1 MIFLFFF
8 IRNAIRDTW
17 GSQLKLNDEKS
28 ETSNVKYQRQH
39 SDSKAFGIYFV
50 LGKPKENEDNSQK
63 DQTEIEKESQS
74 FEDILQIDIEETYH
88 NCFYKG
94 W

>member
-17 GSQLKLNDEKS
+17 GSQLKDNDEKS
-28 ETSNVKYQRQH
+28 DTSNVKNRRLP
-39 SDSKAFGIYFV
+39 SEKSFGIYFV

-74 FEDILQIDIEETYH
+74 FGDILQIDIDETYH